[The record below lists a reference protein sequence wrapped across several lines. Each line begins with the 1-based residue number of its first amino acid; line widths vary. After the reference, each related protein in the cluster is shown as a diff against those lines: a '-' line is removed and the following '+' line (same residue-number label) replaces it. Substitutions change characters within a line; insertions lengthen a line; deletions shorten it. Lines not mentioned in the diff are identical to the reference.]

1 MSYKQLKALK
11 RRNDMVK
18 PEYNGL
24 VRRFL
29 ILIVLV
35 ASLSVM
41 INSNVAASY
50 APRCAECECME
61 EGPSKTWCLNHCYGD
76 LIPCGGGPG
85 NGCREFEDCICGY
98 CA

>member
-1 MSYKQLKALK
+1 
-11 RRNDMVK
+11 MVK
-18 PEYNGL
+18 PEYRGL

-29 ILIVLV
+29 FLIILV

-61 EGPSKTWCLNHCYGD
+61 EGPAKTWCELHCYGV
-76 LIPCGGGPG
+76 LIPCSEDP
-85 NGCREFEDCICGY
+85 NNPCREFEECICGY